1 MLCVMRMQERQS
13 ALHIASRL
21 GNIDNVVLLL
31 QHGASPDAATHDL
44 YTALHIAAK
53 EGHDEV
59 VRILLE
65 HGANQTLMTNV
76 RLISLAYLLSYL
88 PEKELIQGTTPGS
101 RNRGRPKMTWI
112 DNIKSW
118 TGLSLTEPLRN
129 VEDKTSIEKDCSW
142 CGQPS

>member
-1 MLCVMRMQERQS
+1 MIDSFCSQERQT

-21 GNIDNVVLLL
+21 GNVDNVVLLL

-76 RLISLAYLLSYL
+76 CHFTYLFVYLLTYYAAVL
-88 PEKELIQGTTPGS
+88 
-101 RNRGRPKMTWI
+101 
-112 DNIKSW
+112 
-118 TGLSLTEPLRN
+118 
-129 VEDKTSIEKDCSW
+129 
-142 CGQPS
+142 